1 MSAYVPTPSGRA
13 AEPAGPA
20 ASDGEAVRE
29 ARFSLP
35 KLLPL
40 IPLIAG
46 FAAIFALGLDEHLSF
61 SALREHRGE
70 LLDFVAQ
77 SGVVAALV
85 YAALYIGATA
95 LSLPW
100 GSLLTIAGGF
110 LFGPYL
116 GGLLTVVA
124 ATVGATI
131 VFVIAKSALGDPLRA
146 RAHKTLK
153 SSALR
158 RLEAG
163 FQANALSYMLFLRLA
178 PIFPFFIVNLAPA
191 FLGVPLRV
199 YIVGTFIGIIPGT
212 FIYALVGSGLGS
224 VFDRN
229 EDFSVEGVLTPEVV
243 AALAGMALLTMI
255 PVAVKAI
262 RRRKS

>member
-1 MSAYVPTPSGRA
+1 MSAYVPTPTGGGAKSAGR
-13 AEPAGPA
+13 PP
-20 ASDGEAVRE
+20 SDEGTARA

-35 KLLPL
+35 RLLPL
-40 IPLIAG
+40 VLLV
-46 FAAIFALGLDEHLSF
+46 AALAAVFALGLDDHLSF
-61 SALREHRGE
+61 SALREHRAE
-70 LLDFVAQ
+70 LVDFVAR
-77 SGVVAALV
+77 SGLAAALV
-85 YAALYIGATA
+85 YVALYLAATA

-116 GGLLTVVA
+116 GSFLTVIA
-124 ATVGATI
+124 ATAGATI
-131 VFVIAKSALGDPLRA
+131 VFLVAKSALGDPLRA
-146 RAHKTLK
+146 RAHRTLRF
-153 SSALR
+153 SALK

-191 FLGVPLRV
+191 FLGVSLRV
-199 YIVGTFIGIIPGT
+199 YVVGTLIGIIPGT
-212 FIYALVGSGLGS
+212 FVYALVGSGLGS

-229 EDFSVEGVLTPEVV
+229 QDFSIEGVLTPEVV
-243 AALAGMALLTMI
+243 AALVGMSLLTMI